1 MFGKDI
7 MSLKVEMDV
16 PMFRRGKQQLF
27 SKTNERSDRKSG
39 ISAYFNQFT
48 ISDRADWR
56 YAQIKIKGPSS
67 ATSDEH
73 LKRYKNATFSFI
85 ATRGIS
91 YLSDI
96 AIDDIMLQARDRT

>member
-1 MFGKDI
+1 M
-7 MSLKVEMDV
+7 
-16 PMFRRGKQQLF
+16 
-27 SKTNERSDRKSG
+27 KTIK
-39 ISAYFNQFT
+39 

-96 AIDDIMLQARDRT
+96 AIDDIMLQVRDRTLQFAVTNVGCPKSLNFKL

>member
-1 MFGKDI
+1 MKI
-7 MSLKVEMDV
+7 IK
-16 PMFRRGKQQLF
+16 
-27 SKTNERSDRKSG
+27 
-39 ISAYFNQFT
+39 

-96 AIDDIMLQARDRT
+96 AIDDIMLQVTDRTVQFVVTKVGCPKSLN

>member
-39 ISAYFNQFT
+39 NRFRLDCTEVF
-48 ISDRADWR
+48 RAVNLGVH
-56 YAQIKIKGPSS
+56 A
-67 ATSDEH
+67 
-73 LKRYKNATFSFI
+73 
-85 ATRGIS
+85 
-91 YLSDI
+91 
-96 AIDDIMLQARDRT
+96 

>member
-1 MFGKDI
+1 M
-7 MSLKVEMDV
+7 
-16 PMFRRGKQQLF
+16 
-27 SKTNERSDRKSG
+27 KTIK
-39 ISAYFNQFT
+39 

-96 AIDDIMLQARDRT
+96 AIDDIMLQVRDRTLQFAVTNVGCPKV

>member
-1 MFGKDI
+1 MEIIK
-7 MSLKVEMDV
+7 
-16 PMFRRGKQQLF
+16 
-27 SKTNERSDRKSG
+27 
-39 ISAYFNQFT
+39 

-96 AIDDIMLQARDRT
+96 AIDDIMLQVRDRTLQFVISKVGCPKKFKLITTSFNCWCPTLK